1 MISIRRSFSLFA
13 ALAFVGAMFA
23 AEDDPFVGTW
33 KLDLAK
39 STYSSNHPKPRE
51 LMVTIV
57 DQGDNRLSTLHG
69 TAADGSP
76 IQMEVTAPIKGGPVE
91 LKGAP
96 PHPSWDTVVSE
107 YISPTA
113 QDFVYSKGGKE
124 VARRHFNVAEDHQ
137 TFTVRFTGPGPQSQT
152 ITQDDFWR
160 RQ

>member
-1 MISIRRSFSLFA
+1 MLSIRRSFSLFA
-13 ALAFVGAMFA
+13 ALAFAVALFA
-23 AEDDPFVGTW
+23 AENDPFVGTW

-51 LMVTIV
+51 LAMTIV
-57 DQGDNRLSTLHG
+57 DQGGNRLSTLNG

-76 IQMEVTAPIKGGPVE
+76 IKIEVAAPIKGGPTEV
-91 LKGAP
+91 KGAP

-107 YISPTA
+107 YISPIA
-113 QDFVYSKGGKE
+113 NDFVYSKNGKE
-124 VARRHFNVAEDHQ
+124 VARRHFKMAEDHQ
-137 TFTVRFTGPGPQSQT
+137 TVTVRFTGPGPQGQT